1 MKNLNTYQKVALA
14 VAGAIILLIQL
25 IKFSDEGIEGASWI
39 LSFAISAL
47 LFIPILSDA
56 DSIVNSIKSSFVR
69 ADDVA
74 AITNK
79 AISNETGE
87 LFKVLGARAEKL
99 HKFIAEK
106 GAVDTV
112 PFFNVITDRW
122 YPSIVAILVL
132 TYGVARKLDNSN
144 YYDTEEF
151 KKLNGMLFNLIMSI
165 SKHQDKLV
173 GGNQSEDA
181 LMRHSMGLISD
192 ARKSVDMMFN
202 NIVSKHPN
210 ADLPVHKY
218 IQTACGFTDEYY
230 AELGGT
236 VTRHLNSLFIEF
248 SRSTRLI

>member
-1 MKNLNTYQKVALA
+1 MKNLNTYQKTALA
-14 VAGAIILLIQL
+14 LAGAIILLIQL

-56 DSIVNSIKSSFVR
+56 DSILNSIKSSFVR

-74 AITNK
+74 AITNN

-106 GAVDTV
+106 GTVDTV

-122 YPSIVAILVL
+122 YPSIVAIVVL
-132 TYGVARKLDNSN
+132 TYGVARKFDNTN
-144 YYDTEEF
+144 YYESEEF

-173 GGNQSEDA
+173 GGNQTEDA
-181 LMRHSMGLISD
+181 LMRQSMESISG
-192 ARKSVDMMFN
+192 AKKAVDMMFS
-202 NIVSKHPN
+202 NIVNKHPY

-218 IQTACGFTDEYY
+218 IQSACGFTDEHY
-230 AELGGT
+230 EKLVGS

-248 SRSTRLI
+248 SHSTRLI